1 MPNPADIPKDEA
13 FYRLILGRFFIA
25 GLNAG
30 AFIMRKEVLKDV
42 KNAFYVG
49 VCY

>member
-1 MPNPADIPKDEA
+1 M
-13 FYRLILGRFFIA
+13 RLFTVSFWDGFFIA